1 MTCSIEWEDLEV
13 RTCKWFVYLIINSG
27 FLFNPWH
34 TFDKL
39 ELCLSLISSLNNLSF
54 IYLVVLIVSMGIVID
69 SACFSISFL
78 IPFLK
83 RRWESCWDK
92 EPLEKFT
99 LQSKSVLEFR
109 YGERGVNE
117 WGLDVLHCVDTLI
130 HVSECGE
137 ERGTGGFTSLLS
149 CLLTLFMITTKVN
162 IFNWD
167 EHNSNMT

>member
-1 MTCSIEWEDLEV
+1 MTSLQAVTSLCVTSQRGVFAASRSTGYLLLCKLGPRCFVIDSLKCFFVTTMTCKIEWEDLEV

-27 FLFNPWH
+27 FLFNLWH

-39 ELCLSLISSLNNLSF
+39 ELCLSLISCLNNLSF

-117 WGLDVLHCVDTLI
+117 
-130 HVSECGE
+130 
-137 ERGTGGFTSLLS
+137 
-149 CLLTLFMITTKVN
+149 
-162 IFNWD
+162 
-167 EHNSNMT
+167 